1 MTEVGNIVTLENGQE
16 YLVLEELTKDNS
28 RFVYS
33 VRILQDDTP
42 TDEYLIFEAINNE
55 GDEYLKPVEDKAK
68 YDALIDDFKDLIADK
83 IINFVNNEDEEQEEV

>member
-16 YLVLEELTKDNS
+16 YLVLEELSKDNT
-28 RFVYS
+28 RYVYS

-55 GDEYLKPVEDKAK
+55 GEEYLKPVEEKEK
-68 YDALIDDFKDLIADK
+68 YDALIEDFKDIIADK
-83 IINFVNNEDEEQEEV
+83 IINFANEDFEMEEEA

>member
-42 TDEYLIFEAINNE
+42 TDEYLIFEAINANGE
-55 GDEYLKPVEDKAK
+55 EYLKPVEEKEK
-68 YDALIDDFKDLIADK
+68 YDTLIEEFKDLIADK
-83 IINFVNNEDEEQEEV
+83 IINFVNEEDDEEEA

>member
-42 TDEYLIFEAINNE
+42 TDEYLIFEAINAE
-55 GDEYLKPVEDKAK
+55 GEEYLKPVEEKEK
-68 YDALIDDFKDLIADK
+68 YDELIEDFKDLIADK
-83 IINFVNNEDEEQEEV
+83 IINLVNEEDDEEEA

>member
-28 RFVYS
+28 RYVYS

-42 TDEYLIFEAINNE
+42 TDEYLIFEAINND
-55 GDEYLKPVEDKAK
+55 GDEYLKSVEDKAK
-68 YDALIDDFKDLIADK
+68 YDTLIEDFKDIIADK
-83 IINFVNNEDEEQEEV
+83 IINFANEDNDNEEEV

>member
-42 TDEYLIFEAINNE
+42 TDEYLIFEAINAE
-55 GDEYLKPVEDKAK
+55 GEEYLKPVDVKEK
-68 YDALIDDFKDLIADK
+68 YDELVEAFKDIIADK
-83 IINFVNNEDEEQEEV
+83 IINFANEDFNEEEA

>member
-42 TDEYLIFEAINNE
+42 TDEYLIFEAINANGE
-55 GDEYLKPVEDKAK
+55 EYLKPVEEKEK
-68 YDALIDDFKDLIADK
+68 YDTLIEDFKDLIADK
-83 IINFVNNEDEEQEEV
+83 IIV

>member
-42 TDEYLIFEAINNE
+42 TDEYL
-55 GDEYLKPVEDKAK
+55 KPVEDKEK
-68 YDALIDDFKDLIADK
+68 YDALIEDFKDIIADK
-83 IINFVNNEDEEQEEV
+83 IINFANEDFDMEEEA